1 MSMSRFVFRMLS
13 VGTIV
18 LGASAVCGQDYPNKP
33 IRIITGSVGGGNDA
47 ASRQIAQKISGP
59 LGQPVVIDNR
69 GGGSVVSG
77 EVGAKAP
84 PDGYSLLVAGG
95 AMWIIPLLQKAPY
108 DVVKDFAPISLISRV
123 VSVVAVHPSLPVK
136 SVKELIALAKARP
149 GELNVATGSVG
160 GSQQLATELFQ
171 SMAGV
176 KMARIPYKGGPP
188 AVTAL
193 ITGEVQVMINDMGLV
208 APQMKARRLRALAV
222 TSATPSVQMPE
233 LPTVAASGLPG
244 YEWIGAVGIYAPAK
258 TPAAII
264 DRLSREIVRALNL
277 PEMKAWFL
285 NAGEEVVAS
294 APEEFAAFIKAEIAK
309 TAKLIKDASIRN

>member
-1 MSMSRFVFRMLS
+1 
-13 VGTIV
+13 
-18 LGASAVCGQDYPNKP
+18 
-33 IRIITGSVGGGNDA
+33 
-47 ASRQIAQKISGP
+47 
-59 LGQPVVIDNR
+59 VVIDNR
-69 GGGSVVSG
+69 GGGSVVAG

-171 SMAGV
+171 SMPGV

-294 APEEFAAFIKAEIAK
+294 SPEEFAAFIKAEIAK